1 MTSPSRRPRVTV
13 MAGLALAAGLLA
25 ALAGCS
31 GGSAAVA
38 GTSSDATAAT
48 TAAPATSGF
57 PVTIDNCGSSVTVA
71 HEPRRI
77 VLVNNDALANL
88 EALGAVDRIVAVTA
102 TPQAGLYDAATTD
115 TLAAL
120 TVLSTEKNATG
131 GSVVSQESILGAQ
144 PDLVIAPE
152 KAVDRAAL
160 AAAGIPV
167 FSPSAYCDNPP
178 AAYTQT
184 ATFDRVWTE
193 VQTLGA
199 ILGETDRAAEVIADA
214 RGNLQASA
222 PDAGTAVALYVSSG
236 GSVLSPYGGPSMVT
250 PVFAAAGLRN
260 VYADQDQRVFDANVE
275 DIAARDPGTIV
286 LLYSGDDPQSVKDAF
301 LSAPGVQNLTAVREN
316 RVITLAFPYTDP
328 PSVLSTRG
336 PAAVRTALAA
346 L

>member
-1 MTSPSRRPRVTV
+1 MTTPSRSTRTAAL
-13 MAGLALAAGLLA
+13 AGLALVGLLTA
-25 ALAGCS
+25 GLAGCS
-31 GGSAAVA
+31 SGSAAVA
-38 GTSSDATAAT
+38 GTSSGASVASSGAPAAT
-48 TAAPATSGF
+48 GF
-57 PVTIDNCGSSVTVA
+57 PVTVDNCGSTVTIEDA
-71 HEPRRI
+71 PQRI
-77 VLVNNDALANL
+77 VLVNNDTLANL

-102 TPQAGLYDAATTD
+102 TPPSGLYDTATTD
-115 TLAAL
+115 ALAKL

-152 KAVDRAAL
+152 KAVDRSAL

-167 FSPSAYCDNPP
+167 FSPTAYCTNPP

-184 ATFDRVWTE
+184 ATFDRVWAE
-193 VQTLGA
+193 VQTLGT
-199 ILGETDRAAEVIADA
+199 ILGEPDRATQVVDA
-214 RGNLQASA
+214 AQANLKAAA
-222 PDAGTAVALYVSSG
+222 PDAGSAVALYVSSG

-260 VYADQDQRVFDANVE
+260 VYADQNQRVFDANIE

-286 LLYSGDDPQSVKDAF
+286 LLYSGDDPQSVKEAF

-316 RVITLAFPYTDP
+316 RVVTLAFSYTDP

-336 PAAVRTALAA
+336 PAALRTALSA